1 MILAITKNNEN
12 LIYDV
17 CKKNNLGLPQIIT
30 GIDSLYKFA
39 VQDLKSLSNYK
50 AIIIDVCSTKEKEED
65 IVKAVVAIKSM
76 YNVRIIILALG
87 YKEGNSLL
95 AKLFNEG
102 IYNFVNGI
110 DYETQ
115 IQQFRLSFSK
125 DGNQYKDAVRF
136 RGEIANIGKDS
147 VIIKREYKTL
157 KQYVSIGI
165 AGTEKHIGVTTQCL
179 LIAQFFNSLG
189 MRACYICGR
198 DEIENLEVDKDRIAK
213 KSDNLLVYRGIDL
226 YSKNKIPMLILP
238 YNISKEEVEKCA
250 EISRDLDKPIFIEPD
265 CGYDVEKYAEISEIL
280 KTTAPNIAIVWSI
293 DSSCGNF
300 GDAYPKNSPVD
311 WVGVDIKSRCNEK
324 GLNSQ
329 LPNAMAICRYFSEKP
344 IMLNISVSHF
354 STADRKY
361 YLEDA
366 VNEMS
371 VLYNIVADFK
381 GVSAVNYIS
390 YSELNEEGNNY
401 KLSENSK
408 LLENYKYCTDLLNVK
423 KYFSQVGEVG
433 YLINEK
439 LYVNSKTAERLKLE
453 TTSSKFENL
462 KCVTNFNI
470 DDSTAKVFVK
480 SKKM

>member
-1 MILAITKNNEN
+1 MKMLLAILTITLIFNVQQPKKDNIAKAYNLCTEN
-12 LIYDV
+12 TNDTV
-17 CKKNNLGLPQIIT
+17 G
-30 GIDSLYKFA
+30 LYKG
-39 VQDLKSLSNYK
+39 DKILKG
-50 AIIIDVCSTKEKEED
+50 AGIEED
-65 IVKAVVAIKSM
+65 I
-76 YNVRIIILALG
+76 ALG
-87 YKEGNSLL
+87 EVESFENITSVNNDIYIRRLRNKEE
-95 AKLFNEG
+95 FPTDW
-102 IYNFVNGI
+102 V
-110 DYETQ
+110 
-115 IQQFRLSFSK
+115 
-125 DGNQYKDAVRF
+125 
-136 RGEIANIGKDS
+136 
-147 VIIKREYKTL
+147 
-157 KQYVSIGI
+157 
-165 AGTEKHIGVTTQCL
+165 
-179 LIAQFFNSLG
+179 
-189 MRACYICGR
+189 
-198 DEIENLEVDKDRIAK
+198 
-213 KSDNLLVYRGIDL
+213 IDL

-408 LLENYKYCTDLLNVK
+408 LLENYKYCTDLLNEK

>member
-102 IYNFVNGI
+102 IYNFVNGT

-226 YSKNKIPMLILP
+226 YSKNSSIYAMN
-238 YNISKEEVEKCA
+238 Y
-250 EISRDLDKPIFIEPD
+250 
-265 CGYDVEKYAEISEIL
+265 GYDFYIYDLGVLSEQNIDNFTSKDVKILVGGLKYWEMPQTIPILARFESSSELNHIFNFCSDEIKKEW
-280 KTTAPNIAIVWSI
+280 KEYYNNT
-293 DSSCGNF
+293 
-300 GDAYPKNSPVD
+300 
-311 WVGVDIKSRCNEK
+311 
-324 GLNSQ
+324 
-329 LPNAMAICRYFSEKP
+329 YFSEYAP
-344 IMLNISVSHF
+344 DPF
-354 STADRKY
+354 
-361 YLEDA
+361 
-366 VNEMS
+366 
-371 VLYNIVADFK
+371 VADVNTETYHQIFK
-381 GVSAVNYIS
+381 DYIAEKS
-390 YSELNEEGNNY
+390 
-401 KLSENSK
+401 SK
-408 LLENYKYCTDLLNVK
+408 LVVVEK
-423 KYFSQVGEVG
+423 KKGIF
-433 YLINEK
+433 
-439 LYVNSKTAERLKLE
+439 
-453 TTSSKFENL
+453 SKFL
-462 KCVTNFNI
+462 GG
-470 DDSTAKVFVK
+470 
-480 SKKM
+480 KK